1 MSDVIELISSKRARD
16 LKARIIV
23 KGGRFLKNV
32 SIFALAILA
41 TGCSENSV
49 PTNEAANQLE
59 QAAEQSDP
67 AARQVLQD
75 EAADLRN
82 NGHGLI
88 DPAAPDGHVQ
98 QALENA
104 SNASAQ
110 PDR

>member
-1 MSDVIELISSKRARD
+1 M
-16 LKARIIV
+16 
-23 KGGRFLKNV
+23 KNV
-32 SIFALAILA
+32 FIFGLAILA
-41 TGCSENSV
+41 AGCGENRV

-59 QAAEQSDP
+59 RAAEQSNP
-67 AARQVLQD
+67 SARQVLQD

-82 NGHGLI
+82 SGDGLV

-110 PDR
+110 SDR

>member
-1 MSDVIELISSKRARD
+1 MKKL
-16 LKARIIV
+16 
-23 KGGRFLKNV
+23 F
-32 SIFALAILA
+32 IFVLAISA
-41 TGCSENSV
+41 AGCGENTV
-49 PTNEAANQLE
+49 PANEAANQLE

-67 AARQVLQD
+67 AAKQVLQE

-82 NGHGLI
+82 SGNGLV